1 MAEAV
6 TPFKVQIPDSELE
19 LLRKKLELARLP
31 DYEGCEWGEEAE
43 GGVTSGLMRE
53 TVDHWRTKYDWR
65 AAEARMNE
73 MPQYKTSIP
82 IDGFDA
88 VNVHFVH
95 AKPADPAAAAGPPP
109 TPLLF
114 LHGWPGSF
122 IEVQEMLPRLL
133 AAGFHVVA
141 PSLAGF
147 GFSGYPRQAGFQL
160 THQAEMMNRLM
171 ARLGYGSY
179 LVQGGDW
186 GSLLGRIMAV
196 RYPKHVK
203 ALHLNM
209 IFSSGPNGQKWPPAD
224 EELTPREQRCVD
236 RAKFFQTKN
245 SAYQALQ
252 ATKPRT
258 VGYAFHDSP
267 LGMLAWMADKVLIW
281 SDPKAK
287 AWTPDELIT
296 WTLLRMW
303 KTGTRSR
310 TTTGGQLLTFEREG
324 DRLLPRPNDRH
335 GHVPG
340 ERLRVGPRAP
350 VLGGARLQGAA
361 RAQPVPR
368 GDGLLAAARARGRLQ
383 ESGMDAGARR
393 GRALCG
399 EREARGAGDRYDRLL
414 WILPEVGR

>member
-73 MPQYKTSIP
+73 MSQYKTSIQ

-179 LVQGGDW
+179 LVQGGDV

-296 WTLLRMW
+296 WTLLHYFP
-303 KTGTRSR
+303 GP
-310 TTTGGQLLTFEREG
+310 TTGMVTYRENDFAWVLELLSSEEPGCKVPLGLSQFPEEVVFSPRRVLEADYKNLAWMRE
-324 DRLLPRPNDRH
+324 H
-335 GHVPG
+335 
-340 ERLRVGPRAP
+340 
-350 VLGGARLQGAA
+350 
-361 RAQPVPR
+361 
-368 GDGLLAAARARGRLQ
+368 
-383 ESGMDAGARR
+383 DAGGHFA
-393 GRALCG
+393 AS
-399 EREARGAGDRYDRLL
+399 EK
-414 WILPEVGR
+414 PEELATDMIDFFGSYRK